1 MRDHGSARAALVVVL
16 WCVLVC
22 GAAASARTAD
32 DWLEEWLRG
41 LRVAVPNQFLNE
53 GGLTVAL
60 TDVFCESFQIGAI
73 RSETDAAA
81 ATASLTVNGAAC
93 ECSGRWEVHSMSLS
107 GSLKARVNDSD
118 VSLTLAL
125 SPRDGSNATLPST
138 SEATACSARVRI
150 ASLDFSGSGAGVL
163 KALVPLLKSSVES
176 AAADAASSALGPMV
190 AKQVTA
196 AMQAGD
202 AVVAPLLVPPK
213 DLPDVVPGA
222 LLPPMEMKN
231 AFDWRKEPT
240 VAVARVAA
248 AMGGDAA
255 FAEAARFAN
264 LLADGNTTNSTLLSK
279 WFTDETGRGNIMIR
293 VPSAWLPGAH
303 GGTPSIGISLGAF
316 GVAELAVEAAG
327 IAVSLPL
334 KANSSTEVTSNE
346 TDVTDRSSI
355 INRLSPDPDVSTA
368 MRFGV
373 SLPVHG
379 VASVAATVAVRVRLA
394 NASVPVVERATA
406 RARVTSPGL
415 ATRFSVAADKRTFET
430 LAFEQRG
437 VPGCIAPIVRAANIT
452 AVKLTGSVS
461 NVELI
466 RQVDDETEDDEKV
479 GESLVDDVYA
489 VVADV
494 VSLLTEVY
502 GDAIFAVAS
511 AAAGGPGRDAM
522 NARAAAALDKT
533 REGTCASPRADA
545 ATSPG
550 SGALR
555 ISNVAGFIAAVCLAG
570 ALFAAVWT
578 ERKFL
583 LARFG
588 IGEGDVDEGRRS
600 DIRWRL
606 ARVKRTD
613 AKAARAAEKKLAKAR
628 ARAAADAANARDAA
642 MRTSKA
648 KAAKEDARRR
658 ALEAAGEP
666 MPLSVVPEWEAYE
679 LEDALLEADRVEEE
693 FDPSTYLSD
702 EDLVGAEEFV
712 FGPSDE
718 DVDSGDDEDQ
728 AYAEMTS
735 PAYSPHVPLWI
746 RRALPLVIFGNV
758 ALFLSSNTAVGAEV
772 LLSASAADQTGVV
785 SATAPPIF
793 EFTLANSVTDMWR
806 AGVYPLSVLIAV
818 LSGGWPYLKLFAIAI
833 AWCTPEK
840 FWVRLQIARATT
852 LRVVDALGKWSLIDA
867 FVMVLFRVAFRL
879 QLRMH
884 ARDSNAWASFDV
896 RVEPKWG
903 FHAFVLATIVSLAV
917 GHVARHC
924 ASSRGDENSVDFET
938 RAKGR
943 ASEVDATFGDTAEE
957 VDEESLETL
966 LDAIATVDT
975 PPRAAA
981 DAAGENHPGV
991 SEMAPK
997 KVSTWRLADAD
1008 NGRGALASLFAFVF
1022 AVPSRGSRDENPG
1035 AARGVAVAAT
1045 LSLVWAAVVFF
1056 IGASIP
1062 AIEFEFQGLAGAAL
1076 GETYRVRHYSLFS
1089 LITGGAASTPEPMS
1103 TARLALCTFAVLAP
1117 LVHLMSV
1124 TVLWLAPATPRERSV
1139 LLAVAEGASAWAS
1152 LDVFLVSAVAAVAQI
1167 SRFAG
1172 FIVGNACDAIDA
1184 ALVGLDDAVK
1194 ASTSDSNED
1203 PLGLKGQDVCF
1214 DVRAK
1219 TRGGCWVL
1227 IAAALFADLAT
1238 RFVTNHARCAV
1249 ETETRRRDDARV
1261 ERLVDD
1267 QVDFVAPETA
1277 STTTP
1282 YYPDV

>member
-1 MRDHGSARAALVVVL
+1 
-16 WCVLVC
+16 
-22 GAAASARTAD
+22 
-32 DWLEEWLRG
+32 
-41 LRVAVPNQFLNE
+41 
-53 GGLTVAL
+53 
-60 TDVFCESFQIGAI
+60 
-73 RSETDAAA
+73 
-81 ATASLTVNGAAC
+81 
-93 ECSGRWEVHSMSLS
+93 MSLS

-125 SPRDGSNATLPST
+125 SPRDGSTATLPST
-138 SEATACSARVRI
+138 AEATACSARVRI

-316 GVAELAVEAAG
+316 GVAELTVEAAG

-522 NARAAAALDKT
+522 NARAAAALDKA

-550 SGALR
+550 SGARR

-588 IGEGDVDEGRRS
+588 IGKGDVDEGRRS

-613 AKAARAAEKKLAKAR
+613 AKA
-628 ARAAADAANARDAA
+628 
-642 MRTSKA
+642 
-648 KAAKEDARRR
+648 
-658 ALEAAGEP
+658 
-666 MPLSVVPEWEAYE
+666 
-679 LEDALLEADRVEEE
+679 
-693 FDPSTYLSD
+693 
-702 EDLVGAEEFV
+702 
-712 FGPSDE
+712 
-718 DVDSGDDEDQ
+718 
-728 AYAEMTS
+728 
-735 PAYSPHVPLWI
+735 
-746 RRALPLVIFGNV
+746 
-758 ALFLSSNTAVGAEV
+758 
-772 LLSASAADQTGVV
+772 
-785 SATAPPIF
+785 
-793 EFTLANSVTDMWR
+793 
-806 AGVYPLSVLIAV
+806 
-818 LSGGWPYLKLFAIAI
+818 
-833 AWCTPEK
+833 
-840 FWVRLQIARATT
+840 
-852 LRVVDALGKWSLIDA
+852 
-867 FVMVLFRVAFRL
+867 
-879 QLRMH
+879 
-884 ARDSNAWASFDV
+884 
-896 RVEPKWG
+896 
-903 FHAFVLATIVSLAV
+903 
-917 GHVARHC
+917 
-924 ASSRGDENSVDFET
+924 
-938 RAKGR
+938 
-943 ASEVDATFGDTAEE
+943 
-957 VDEESLETL
+957 
-966 LDAIATVDT
+966 
-975 PPRAAA
+975 
-981 DAAGENHPGV
+981 
-991 SEMAPK
+991 
-997 KVSTWRLADAD
+997 
-1008 NGRGALASLFAFVF
+1008 
-1022 AVPSRGSRDENPG
+1022 
-1035 AARGVAVAAT
+1035 
-1045 LSLVWAAVVFF
+1045 
-1056 IGASIP
+1056 
-1062 AIEFEFQGLAGAAL
+1062 
-1076 GETYRVRHYSLFS
+1076 
-1089 LITGGAASTPEPMS
+1089 
-1103 TARLALCTFAVLAP
+1103 
-1117 LVHLMSV
+1117 
-1124 TVLWLAPATPRERSV
+1124 
-1139 LLAVAEGASAWAS
+1139 
-1152 LDVFLVSAVAAVAQI
+1152 
-1167 SRFAG
+1167 
-1172 FIVGNACDAIDA
+1172 
-1184 ALVGLDDAVK
+1184 
-1194 ASTSDSNED
+1194 
-1203 PLGLKGQDVCF
+1203 
-1214 DVRAK
+1214 
-1219 TRGGCWVL
+1219 
-1227 IAAALFADLAT
+1227 
-1238 RFVTNHARCAV
+1238 
-1249 ETETRRRDDARV
+1249 
-1261 ERLVDD
+1261 
-1267 QVDFVAPETA
+1267 
-1277 STTTP
+1277 
-1282 YYPDV
+1282 